1 MGGSN
6 KGEDLGF
13 FDVFPKE
20 FRDGAI
26 KIVEEKGK
34 GTLAVFDADW
44 TLWEHDIG
52 EAMLRFMSASGMFK
66 DFGGAKNARLVW
78 QHYCDLVKKD
88 TAQGYAWA
96 CKVMSSLK
104 EAQVKNVARG
114 IAWAWP
120 TYRPWMF
127 DFIKYLLKQKATVYV
142 VSASNRWVVESA
154 MDFMGAPKVKVVAME
169 VQVYDGVLTPHIK
182 EPIIYGEGKV
192 QALMQKEGRMPDIA
206 CGDSE
211 GDVPILKKAKEALL
225 VVNKGSKMLD
235 MAKKEGFHALIL
247 G

>member
-1 MGGSN
+1 MGGKSN
-6 KGEDLGF
+6 TEDLAF

-20 FRDGAI
+20 FRDGVI

-34 GTLAVFDADW
+34 DTLAVFDADW

-52 EAMLRFMSASGMFK
+52 EAMLRFLAAYGMLK
-66 DFGGAKNARLVW
+66 DFGGAKNANLVW

-88 TAQGYAWA
+88 TAEGYAWA
-96 CKVMSSLK
+96 CKVMSSMK
-104 EAQVKNVARG
+104 EAQVKKVARG

-120 TYRPWMF
+120 TYRAFMF
-127 DFIKYLLKQKATVYV
+127 DFIRWLLKKKATVYV

-154 MDFMGAPKVKVVAME
+154 MEFMGVSKVKVVAME
-169 VQVYDGVLTPHIK
+169 VQVYDGVLTHQMK

-192 QALMQKEGRMPDIA
+192 QALLQKEGRMPDIA
-206 CGDSE
+206 CGDSH
-211 GDVPILKKAKEALL
+211 GDLPILRKAKQALL
-225 VVNKGSKMLD
+225 VVNKGSNMLEV
-235 MAKKEGFHALIL
+235 AKNEGFHAMIF